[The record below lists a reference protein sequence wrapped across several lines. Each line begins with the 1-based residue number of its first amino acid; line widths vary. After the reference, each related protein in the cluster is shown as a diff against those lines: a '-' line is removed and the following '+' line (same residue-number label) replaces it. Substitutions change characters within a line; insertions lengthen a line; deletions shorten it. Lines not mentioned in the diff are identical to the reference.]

1 MPDPLEVGAFSEWE
15 RAEAVVTGE
24 NTTSSASKWT
34 PTLKGLAK
42 LQVVAWAVPVE
53 VAVQKLPQIL
63 ETPLMS
69 VEVAGAVCR
78 AAISR

>member
-1 MPDPLEVGAFSEWE
+1 MRRAAGLEAGDH
-15 RAEAVVTGE
+15 
-24 NTTSSASKWT
+24 TTSSWSKWT

-53 VAVQKLPQIL
+53 VAVQKLPHIL
-63 ETPLMS
+63 DTPLMS